1 MKPLKE
7 WDSVDPSPPLGPALL
22 IISYRHSSHLIDPL
36 YISIGL
42 SDIPKCGHIIFD
54 TLKPN
59 HVDWMQATRII
70 FSLYLDMIFPYI
82 IIYIYISFKGTV
94 FLWCVGAVGS
104 VESRLESQ
112 SFNNKDNHVAT
123 LYISIPNLL
132 IYKVVSDQACT
143 ITIKFFY

>member
-36 YISIGL
+36 YIFIGL

-70 FSLYLDMIFPYI
+70 FSLYLDLPLYYY
-82 IIYIYISFKGTV
+82 IYIYIYRLKGQC
-94 FLWCVGAVGS
+94 FYDA
-104 VESRLESQ
+104 LELLALLRADW
-112 SFNNKDNHVAT
+112 NLRVLTTKT
-123 LYISIPNLL
+123 TMWPPYIFRFQ
-132 IYKVVSDQACT
+132 IY
-143 ITIKFFY
+143 